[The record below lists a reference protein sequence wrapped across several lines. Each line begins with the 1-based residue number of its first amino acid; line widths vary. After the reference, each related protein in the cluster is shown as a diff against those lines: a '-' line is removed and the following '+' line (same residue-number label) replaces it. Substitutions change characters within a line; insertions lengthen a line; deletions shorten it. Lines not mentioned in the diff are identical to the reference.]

1 MIFQDLYK
9 TVCDGMWRLKP
20 PEKENV
26 LFGGVKKKA
35 ATVGVYRGSI
45 VVIRTINKR
54 SVDLNRTILKEL
66 TTVSTYT
73 YSELRENI

>member
-1 MIFQDLYK
+1 
-9 TVCDGMWRLKP
+9 MWRLKP

-26 LFGGVKKKA
+26 LFVGEKKKA

-66 TTVSTYT
+66 TTVSIQNCMKI
-73 YSELRENI
+73 S